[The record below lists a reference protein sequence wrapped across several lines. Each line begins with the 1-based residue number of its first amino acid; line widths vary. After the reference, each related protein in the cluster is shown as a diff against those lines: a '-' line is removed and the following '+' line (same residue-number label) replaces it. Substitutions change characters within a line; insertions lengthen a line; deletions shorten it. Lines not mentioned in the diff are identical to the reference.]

1 LKITR
6 IRSPNW
12 PGLRYLAA
20 LALFAAATSVLAQ
33 GARAP
38 GRMVLADRIVAIVN
52 SEVITQHELNERMER
67 AVQELRA
74 RGTPLPAASE
84 LQRQVL
90 ERMVTDRVQLQ
101 YAKETGLRIDDL
113 TVDNAIG
120 RIADNNKMALSD
132 FRKLL
137 ERDGVAF
144 DRFREEVRNEIT
156 ITRLREREVDNK
168 ISVAESEIE
177 NYIANQR
184 QDANVASEFHF
195 LHILV
200 RVPEQAG
207 PDQLERQRARAQEVV
222 QKLHSGGDFAQLAAT
237 YSDAPDALKGGDM
250 GWRNRDRLPELFAGA
265 LAKLKPGGVSEVL
278 RSPAGFHIL
287 KLIDRRGAGGPEMVE
302 QDHLRHI
309 LVRTNEVVSEEDARR
324 KLLGLRERIENGADF
339 GELAKQYSDDPSGS
353 RGGDLGWIYPGD
365 TVPDFER
372 AYKSLKPMEVSQ
384 PIKTSFGWHL
394 IQVLE
399 RRTTDVSTD
408 RKQFAVR
415 KVLRERKSD
424 EAYQEWL
431 RQLRDR
437 AYVEYRLEDR

>member
-1 LKITR
+1 
-6 IRSPNW
+6 
-12 PGLRYLAA
+12 
-20 LALFAAATSVLAQ
+20 
-33 GARAP
+33 
-38 GRMVLADRIVAIVN
+38 MVLADRIVALVN
-52 SEVITQHELNERMER
+52 SEVITQYELNERVER
-67 AVQELRA
+67 AVGELRA
-74 RGTPLPAASE
+74 RGTPLPAANE

-101 YAKETGLRIDDL
+101 FAKETGLRIDDL

-120 RIADNNKMALSD
+120 RIAENNKLALSD

-137 ERDGVAF
+137 ERDGVMF
-144 DRFREEVRNEIT
+144 DRFREEVRNEI
-156 ITRLREREVDNK
+156 IIARLRERDVDNK
-168 ISVAESEIE
+168 ITVAESEIE
-177 NYIANQR
+177 NYLANQQ
-184 QDANVASEFHF
+184 QDSKVANEFYF
-195 LHILV
+195 SHILV

-207 PDQLERQRARAQEVV
+207 PEQLERQRARAQEVV
-222 QKLHSGGDFAQLAAT
+222 QKLNSGGDFAQLAAT
-237 YSDAPDALKGGDM
+237 YSDAPGALKGGDM
-250 GWRNRDRLPELFAGA
+250 GWRNRDRLPELFADA
-265 LAKLKPGGVSEVL
+265 LAKLKPGEVGEVL

-287 KLIDRRGAGGPEMVE
+287 KLVDRRGAGGPVMVE

-324 KLLGLRERIENGADF
+324 KLLGLRERIVNGADF
-339 GELAKQYSDDPSGS
+339 SELAKQYSDDPSGS

-372 AYKSLKPMEVSQ
+372 AYKSLKPMEVSE
-384 PIKTSFGWHL
+384 PMKTPFGWHL

-408 RKQFAVR
+408 RKQLEAR
-415 KVLRERKSD
+415 KTLRERKSD

>member
-1 LKITR
+1 M
-6 IRSPNW
+6 
-12 PGLRYLAA
+12 AA
-20 LALFAAATSVLAQ
+20 LALFAAATFALAQ
-33 GARAP
+33 APRAP
-38 GRMVLADRIVAIVN
+38 GRTVLADRIVALVN
-52 SEVITQHELNERMER
+52 NEVVTQYELNEMVER
-67 AVQELRA
+67 AIQELRA
-74 RGTPLPAASE
+74 RGTPLPARNE

-90 ERMVTDRVQLQ
+90 ERMITDRVQFQ
-101 YAKETGLRIDDL
+101 YARETGLRIDDL
-113 TVDNAIG
+113 TVDNAIS
-120 RIADNNKMALSD
+120 RIAENNKLALSD

-137 ERDGVAF
+137 ERDGVKF

-156 ITRLREREVDNK
+156 VARLRERDVDNK

-177 NYIANQR
+177 NYMANQQ
-184 QDANVASEFHF
+184 QDSKAVNEFYF
-195 LHILV
+195 AHILV

-207 PDQLERQRARAQEVV
+207 PEQLERQRSRAQDVV
-222 QKLHSGGDFAQLAAT
+222 QRLRSGGDFAQLAAT

-250 GWRNRDRLPELFAGA
+250 GWRDRDRLPELFSDA
-265 LAKLKPGGVSEVL
+265 LEKLKPGEVSEVL
-278 RSPAGFHIL
+278 RSPAGFHIV
-287 KLIDRRGAGGPEMVE
+287 KLIDRRGAGGPVMVE

-324 KLLGLRERIENGADF
+324 KLSGLRERIANGADF
-339 GELAKQYSDDPSGS
+339 GELAKQYSDDPAAS
-353 RGGDLGWIYPGD
+353 RGGDLGWVYPGD

-372 AYKSLKPMEVSQ
+372 AYKSLKPLELSQ

-408 RKQFAVR
+408 RKRFEAR
-415 KVLRERKSD
+415 KTLRDRKSD